1 MDGPSSIYIAQST
14 LSHPISS
21 QINSTPPPLGGPN
34 PVEMRF
40 QTNFVLPCVISGT
53 LAVPHYFEGS
63 FSSFKALSVMPGAD
77 ITKELYDSCTGFDTS
92 GKAVSTGKVCVGEL
106 LKDTLAVLL
115 ATSAGMQTPANA
127 VSNDTVLDVGP
138 ASDSSY
144 VVTTSASSQQ
154 AAATQATVSKY
165 KRMGDPGESALLK
178 RVNDNLSEVL
188 HGEHS
193 IRAVSVGHSDIHP
206 TDGIAI
212 RTNVQDS
219 GAFFHVH
226 SNGSHATATL
236 NRDASS
242 RMRPRGQDATGK
254 RSYEF
259 SEDMWGVKVQINKG
273 SGGVLSM
280 SDLDA
285 YITAFTYGNGE
296 SEPAFKESDDWK
308 ISVCDKDRKVQ
319 LLFGKV
325 VSLQR
330 PSDNGYEHP
339 EDWMNCNKE

>member
-1 MDGPSSIYIAQST
+1 
-14 LSHPISS
+14 
-21 QINSTPPPLGGPN
+21 
-34 PVEMRF
+34 MRF
-40 QTNFVLPCVISGT
+40 QSSFVLPCVISGT
-53 LAVPHYFEGS
+53 LAAPHYFEGS

-77 ITKELYDSCTGFDTS
+77 ITKELYNSCTGLDAS
-92 GKAVSTGKVCVGEL
+92 GKAVSTGNVCVKEL
-106 LKDTLAVLL
+106 LWDTLAVLL
-115 ATSAGMQTPANA
+115 ATSGGMQTPANA
-127 VSNDTVLDVGP
+127 VSNDTVLDVGR
-138 ASDSSY
+138 ASVTSY
-144 VVTTSASSQQ
+144 PVTTPATSQQ
-154 AAATQATVSKY
+154 AAASQATGSKY
-165 KRMGDPGESALLK
+165 KRMGDAGETTLLK
-178 RVNDNLSEVL
+178 RVNDNLSEAL

-212 RTNVQDS
+212 RTNVQNS

-226 SNGSHATATL
+226 TNGSHATATL

-242 RMRPRGQDATGK
+242 SMRRRGQDSTGK

-259 SEDMWGVKVQINKG
+259 SKNMWGVKVQINKG
-273 SGGVLSM
+273 NGGDINM

-285 YITAFTYGNGE
+285 YIAAFTYGNGE
-296 SEPAFKESDDWK
+296 SEPALKESDDWK
-308 ISVCDKDRKVQ
+308 ISVCDRDRKVQ

-339 EDWMNCNKE
+339 EDWMNCNRE